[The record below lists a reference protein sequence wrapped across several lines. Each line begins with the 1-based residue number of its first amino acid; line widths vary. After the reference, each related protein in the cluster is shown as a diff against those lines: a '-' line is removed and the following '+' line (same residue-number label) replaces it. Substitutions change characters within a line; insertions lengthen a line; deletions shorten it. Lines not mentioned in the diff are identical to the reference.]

1 MNAQLK
7 NVLFQKLEQHHPI
20 VVAKLENWNF
30 FQKKEFLR
38 RFSLLGR
45 KIEKCLRLQKRE
57 TNDKRD
63 RCFM

>member
-30 FQKKEFLR
+30 FQKKNFSDVFLC
-38 RFSLLGR
+38 LA
-45 KIEKCLRLQKRE
+45 EKLKSV
-57 TNDKRD
+57 
-63 RCFM
+63 